1 MNKITTSNTPEISM
15 VDKSG
20 IQWNFDLNAG
30 QWSAIVD
37 GKKISSKDLEK
48 LKTKVQA
55 RTAPADNKSKQAPK
69 VNTVEVALVLI
80 TTKRHGFAEYDEK
93 LNLSKLEFK
102 PILAKMEWNGKKN
115 AMEIV
120 RYKEKDSGWK
130 SYKSDS
136 LIVFHPQFMTPNI
149 KSVIA
154 KSIESTMVEDAFSRT
169 EKAVATAWWNAKSD
183 NTTNW
188 AIEYQKGLV
197 KTNRGPSM
205 GDSSSFGYTSPLWR
219 LYENENNTDFSDWTK
234 QEDGSLRLGD
244 IIVRMELNEKLSSW
258 PSFKIYSPHQDEP
271 IGSFSDLSVALIL
284 GRASHM
290 ISTSPSQIINQWAG
304 PKDLARSGSVDWPS
318 MRTIHGAAIFSGL
331 KDEYSNKEVP
341 YVYILRESSQKN
353 GFGEPTVKDGEPAL
367 SWGVRD
373 SYGQPSYRLAGPEDA
388 HLDTLAR
395 LKAQKVSLTK
405 NRQLHPKLADVIGNL
420 SEETI
425 SVVCGEVENGE
436 DLTND
441 FDTMSNLLD
450 KLYKNTL
457 ARITTDENI
466 VQWNATCE
474 QVKNDI
480 INSLNQPS
488 PAPPKGPKASRM

>member
-1 MNKITTSNTPEISM
+1 MTTSNTPEISM
-15 VDKSG
+15 TDKSG
-20 IQWNFDLNAG
+20 VQWIFNLDAG

-55 RTAPADNKSKQAPK
+55 RTTPADNKSKQAPK
-69 VNTVEVALVLI
+69 TNTVEVALVLLA
-80 TTKRHGFAEYDEK
+80 TKRNGFVEHDDK
-93 LNLSKLEFK
+93 VNLSRIEFK

-130 SYKSDS
+130 SYNADQ

-149 KSVIA
+149 KSLIA
-154 KSIESTMVEDAFSRT
+154 KSIESTIVEDAFSHS
-169 EKAVATAWWNAKSD
+169 EKAIATAWWNAKSD
-183 NTTNW
+183 ETTNW
-188 AIEYQKGLV
+188 TIEYQRGLV
-197 KTNRGPSM
+197 QTDRGPSM

-271 IGSFSDLSVALIL
+271 IGSVSDLSVALIL

-290 ISTSPSQIINQWAG
+290 ISTSPPQIINQWTG
-304 PKDLARSGSVDWPS
+304 PKDLSRSSSVDWPT

-331 KDEYSNKEVP
+331 KDQYRDKEVP
-341 YVYILRESSQKN
+341 YVYILRENSQKN
-353 GFGEPTVKDGEPAL
+353 GFDEPTLKDGEPAL
-367 SWGVRD
+367 YWGVRD
-373 SYGQPSYRLAGPEDA
+373 AYGQPSYRLAGPEDA
-388 HLDTLAR
+388 HLDALAHLKTQKAR
-395 LKAQKVSLTK
+395 LITS
-405 NRQLHPKLADVIGNL
+405 RQLHPKIADVIGDL
-420 SEETI
+420 SKETI

-436 DLTND
+436 ELTND
-441 FDTMSNLLD
+441 FDAMSNLLD
-450 KLYKNTL
+450 KVQKNAF
-457 ARITTDENI
+457 ARVSADETI
-466 VQWNATCE
+466 AEWKTTCE
-474 QVKNDI
+474 KVKDEVV
-480 INSLNQPS
+480 NSLNQPKPAS
-488 PAPPKGPKASRM
+488 PKIPKASRM